1 MTNQKARDSIIFLI
15 SAHVAVLETL
25 IGDFF
30 FFFFFSSTVAA
41 KNDREQG
48 ETVLKKKLLLNF
60 FYLFICINDPWK

>member
-30 FFFFFSSTVAA
+30 FFFLALPWLRKMIAS
-41 KNDREQG
+41 EG
-48 ETVLKKKLLLNF
+48 ETVLKKKLLLHF
-60 FYLFICINDPWK
+60 FYLFIRINDPWK

>member
-25 IGDFF
+25 IGV

-48 ETVLKKKLLLNF
+48 ETVLKKKLLLHF

>member
-30 FFFFFSSTVAA
+30 FFFFSSTVAA

-48 ETVLKKKLLLNF
+48 ETVLKKKLLLHF
-60 FYLFICINDPWK
+60 FYLFIRINDPWK

>member
-25 IGDFF
+25 IGD

-60 FYLFICINDPWK
+60 FYLFIRINDPWK

>member
-30 FFFFFSSTVAA
+30 FFFFSSTVAA

-48 ETVLKKKLLLNF
+48 ETVLKKKLLLHF

>member
-25 IGDFF
+25 IGDF

-60 FYLFICINDPWK
+60 FYLFIRINDPWK

>member
-30 FFFFFSSTVAA
+30 FFFSSTVAA

-48 ETVLKKKLLLNF
+48 ETVLKKKLLLHF

>member
-30 FFFFFSSTVAA
+30 FFFSSTVAA

-60 FYLFICINDPWK
+60 IYLFICINDPWK